1 MPLLRT
7 KKEVYEWLK
16 QGKKTID
23 IRKGEPYRGEFAF
36 FQSGQKMLRLRIAKT
51 ETGRLTELVRED
63 NYWLVIP
70 SAKTLEDAVV
80 YLRGLYGTCDGV
92 FTAYHVSSDYEK

>member
-7 KKEVYEWLK
+7 KKEVFEWLK

-23 IRKGEPYRGEFAF
+23 IRKGKQCRGEFAF
-36 FQSGQKMLRLRIAKT
+36 FQSGHEMLRLRITKR

-70 SAKTLEDAVV
+70 SAKTLGDAII
-80 YLRGLYGTCDGV
+80 YLRALYGNYNGF
-92 FTAYHVSSDYEK
+92 FTAYYIS